1 MKKIWQFASYNLWSL
16 FSPPVGQEY
25 WHCDMKRGF
34 TKARKKEPQV
44 KALLEQDNTAQ
55 RIGILAQK
63 GVYEFHQN
71 SPILYRRD
79 AVEQVAEILQL
90 SQESATVQARVTAIL
105 KKYGENP
112 ILLGKNIVK
121 LIRGDE
127 GYPTPI
133 LIREG
138 NYVFNLFAAIDCI
151 FTEPDGTLHI
161 LDFKTGKSDF
171 DRRQAFVYLLAA
183 RYLYPQQPAIASF
196 YNLETGKASEDIK
209 ATNVQLRA
217 IQSELTHIA
226 KQHQQDLRRYRQ
238 NRQNPACFTEI
249 FPPNPGF
256 ACRYCAFNS
265 ICKFSVSEVSA

>member
-1 MKKIWQFASYNLWSL
+1 MIEKKIWQFASYNLWSL

-34 TKARKKEPQV
+34 TKARKKEPHV

-90 SQESATVQARVTAIL
+90 SQESATVQARVTAII
-105 KKYGENP
+105 KKYRENP

-138 NYVFNLFAAIDCI
+138 NYLFNLFAAIDCI

-171 DRRQAFVYLLAA
+171 DRRQAFVYLLAT

-209 ATNVQLRA
+209 ATNVQLQA
-217 IQSELTHIA
+217 IQSELTQIA

-238 NRQNPACFTEI
+238 NHACFAEV
-249 FPPNPGF
+249 FPSNPGF